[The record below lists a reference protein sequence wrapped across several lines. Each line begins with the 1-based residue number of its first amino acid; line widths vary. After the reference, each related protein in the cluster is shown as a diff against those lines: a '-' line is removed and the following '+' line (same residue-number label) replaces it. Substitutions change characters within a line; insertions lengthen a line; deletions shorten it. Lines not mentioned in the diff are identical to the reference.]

1 MGESIMFTGLIETVG
16 TLQSF
21 SSKNDYKVMQIHSDF
36 SHTELELG
44 ESIACDGACLTV
56 ISFDKN
62 SFTVE
67 VSKETSERTIISQ
80 YKTGQQINLERAMKL
95 GGRMGGHMVSG
106 HIDCR
111 GQIKSISPVG
121 NSLEIYIAYDSN
133 FDNLIIEK
141 GSIAVNGVSL
151 TINKVSSGNLS
162 VNIIP
167 HTEQKTTLSK
177 LKQNDFV
184 NLEFDMIGKYIA
196 KAMHKNEKKSLTIDK
211 LIESGW

>member
-1 MGESIMFTGLIETVG
+1 MFTGLIETVG
-16 TLQSF
+16 TLQSV
-21 SSKNDYKVMQIHSDF
+21 SAKNDYKVFQIQSDF
-36 SHTELELG
+36 PHSELELG

-56 ISFDKN
+56 VSFDKKT
-62 SFTVE
+62 FTVE
-67 VSKETSERTIISQ
+67 ASKETAECTIISQ

-111 GQIKSISPVG
+111 GKIKSIGPVG
-121 NSLEIYIAYDSN
+121 NSIEIYISYDSS

-141 GSIAVNGVSL
+141 GSIAINGVSL

-167 HTEQKTTLSK
+167 HTEQKTTISK
-177 LKQNDFV
+177 LKQSDFL

-196 KAMHKNEKKSLTIDK
+196 KSLHKKENKSLTIDK

>member
-121 NSLEIYIAYDSN
+121 NSL
-133 FDNLIIEK
+133 
-141 GSIAVNGVSL
+141 
-151 TINKVSSGNLS
+151 
-162 VNIIP
+162 
-167 HTEQKTTLSK
+167 
-177 LKQNDFV
+177 
-184 NLEFDMIGKYIA
+184 
-196 KAMHKNEKKSLTIDK
+196 
-211 LIESGW
+211 